1 MSYRDF
7 LCTTAIAIV
16 ATVATPAC
24 AQTREINVQPQPLS
38 TAIAELARQADVEI
52 LAPSTGA
59 IMLASPVR
67 GRMDVAQALTQILR
81 GTNLTWS
88 NDPRGAF
95 LIKRR
100 EARLTPVAY
109 VAPAPAQRR
118 ARARAPVSL
127 AVKPVETGEGETIIV
142 TGTRDPNAKASAA
155 PSPITVIN
163 ADRLAATG
171 QPDLRDALTQIS
183 PSISRSTVTSGNANM
198 VDKINLR
205 ALTSNH
211 TLILINGKRR
221 HTTSVITD
229 ATGPEDGTAPVDI
242 GLIPTS
248 AIDHI
253 EVLLD
258 GAAALYGSDAI
269 AGVVNIILKS
279 NNHGFTAATTNGLY
293 YEGDGF
299 TSGTTASWGTRF
311 GNQGFFSL
319 SGEFRHQDHTNR
331 GGPDTRVNA
340 RVNRYFGNA
349 EQDRAAISYNAG
361 VNLSED
367 VKLYSFA
374 SYAYRKAGS
383 FQNYRIP
390 TLLPQVY
397 PNGFS
402 PLSQVTE
409 HDFSL
414 TGGAKGTLTG
424 WDWDLNATYGEDH
437 TDYNLIDSVNLL
449 LFRDTGS
456 TPTRFNVMSYGNSQL
471 TLEGTFRRFVDVGLA
486 EPLNVAF
493 GGQYRRDT
501 YAVNPG
507 DPASYYGAGTQGQS
521 GLQPSSY
528 VRAHRD
534 IKAAFV
540 DFSAKPVKGLQIG
553 LAGRYEDYSDA
564 GDTLTGKFS
573 VRYDFS
579 PAIAIRGTISN
590 GFRAPSMQEQYYTS
604 IGVTPNGAQGVL
616 AVNSIAARIL
626 GAQQLRP
633 EKSTN
638 LSAGIVLHPVP
649 RMNITIDAYQIS
661 IRDRI
666 VKGGA
671 YNGQEAINALAAQG
685 ILVDPSVL
693 PSAVSAQYFSN
704 GADTRTRGLDIV
716 ANYRTPFDWGTI
728 DWNISANFNNTDVQR
743 VGVDRNGRILLTRQ
757 GQAFMSTYFPANKFI
772 FGGHLTSG
780 SFDLDL
786 HEIRY
791 GSVNTLRQYVVGP
804 DAYSTSVFYDMYN
817 APKWQTNIEVGYKLT
832 PFARVSVGANNLFDA
847 RPSIVPENTRFAGVA
862 LYDTGMQQLGING
875 GYYYGT
881 VKLSF

>member
-1 MSYRDF
+1 MSYRDY
-7 LCTTAIAIV
+7 LCTTAIGIV
-16 ATVATPAC
+16 ATLAAPAY
-24 AQTREINVQPQPLS
+24 AQTRDFNVQPQPLS
-38 TAIAELARQADVEI
+38 TAITELARQADVEI
-52 LAPSTGA
+52 LAPSTGN
-59 IMLASPVR
+59 IRLASPVR
-67 GRMDVAQALTQILR
+67 GRMDAAQALAQILR
-81 GTNLTWS
+81 GTDLTWDH
-88 NDPRGAF
+88 DPRGAF

-100 EARLTPVAY
+100 EARVSPVSFMAT
-109 VAPAPAQRR
+109 APARAAASAPALAAAQ
-118 ARARAPVSL
+118 PV
-127 AVKPVETGEGETIIV
+127 VTEEGEPIIV
-142 TGTRDPNAKASAA
+142 TGTRDPNARASAA
-155 PSPITVIN
+155 ASPITVIS
-163 ADRLAATG
+163 ADRLTQTG
-171 QPDLRDALTQIS
+171 QPDLRDALTQLS
-183 PSISRSTVTSGNANM
+183 PSITRSTVTSGNANM

-229 ATGPEDGTAPVDI
+229 ATGPEDGTSPVDI

-279 NNHGFTAATTNGLY
+279 NNRGFSAATTNGLY

-299 TSGTTASWGTRF
+299 TSGTTANWGTRL
-311 GNQGFFSL
+311 GDKGFFSL
-319 SGEFRHQDHTNR
+319 SGEYRHQDHTNR
-331 GGPDTRVNA
+331 GGPDTRVNS
-340 RVNRYFGNA
+340 RVNQFFGNA
-349 EQDRAAISYNAG
+349 EQDRAAVSYNAG
-361 VNLSED
+361 IDLSST

-390 TLLPQVY
+390 SVLPQVF
-397 PNGFS
+397 PNGFN
-402 PLSQVTE
+402 PISQVTE
-409 HDFSL
+409 HDFSF
-414 TGGAKGTLTG
+414 TGGAKGGMLG

-471 TLEGTFRRFVDVGLA
+471 TVEGTLRRFVDVGFA
-486 EPLNVAF
+486 EPVNVAV

-540 DFSAKPVKGLQIG
+540 DLSAKPVKGLQIG
-553 LAGRYEDYSDA
+553 LAGRYENYSDA
-564 GDTLTGKFS
+564 GGTVTGKAS
-573 VRYDFS
+573 LRYDFS
-579 PAIAIRGTISN
+579 PMIAVRGTVSN

-616 AVNSIAARIL
+616 AVNSVAARIL

-638 LSAGIVLHPVP
+638 FSAGIVLHPVP

-685 ILVDPSVL
+685 IQVDPSVL

-716 ANYRTPFDWGTI
+716 ATYRTPFEWGTV
-728 DWNISANFNNTDVQR
+728 DWDASANFNKSIVQR
-743 VGVDRNGRILLTRQ
+743 VGVDRNGRTLLTQQ
-757 GQAFMSTYFPANKFI
+757 GQAYLSTYFPGNKFI
-772 FGGHLTSG
+772 FGGHLSAG
-780 SFDLDL
+780 KVELDL

-791 GSVNTLRQYVVGP
+791 GSVNTLRQYVVGA
-804 DAYSTSVFYDMYN
+804 DAYSTTVFYNMYN
-817 APKWQTNIEVGYKLT
+817 APKWQTNIEVGYKIK
-832 PFARVSVGANNLFDA
+832 PYARISFGANNLFDA